1 MKVCNPRGLSVLAYA
16 NGFTLWHYR
25 APKGH
30 LSYDTINSQ
39 YFNSQHDMLRSGD
52 MIYVTI
58 EGVVDTYTKAVCVTK
73 VDKDARVVTTSA
85 VNW

>member
-30 LSYDTINSQ
+30 LLRNMLNSN
-39 YFNSQHDMLRSGD
+39 YFSSQHDMLRPGD
-52 MIYVTI
+52 MIYATS
-58 EGVVDTYTKAVCVTK
+58 EGAVVAYTKAVCVTK
-73 VDKDARVVTTSA
+73 VDKDARVVT